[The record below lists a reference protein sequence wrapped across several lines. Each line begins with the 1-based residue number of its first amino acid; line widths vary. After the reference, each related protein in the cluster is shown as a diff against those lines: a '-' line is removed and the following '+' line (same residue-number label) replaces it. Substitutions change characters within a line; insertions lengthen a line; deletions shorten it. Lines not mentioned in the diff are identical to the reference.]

1 MPKHKL
7 LELQKIIEERTG
19 SLTEKVEIVTNVKLN
34 PLYIADRKDEIEFL
48 QWIIRVIQPI
58 LNRDIDHQ
66 QLGITKKRLELM
78 QTIEFEN
85 TLQDRVQELKS
96 KLKDCN
102 NLCESDI
109 LINEIDILESILGR
123 LSDLKYGA
131 ETRAIEVANA
141 TNDFKQA
148 SRLRKQLIKIQD
160 AESEISAQKSCNT
173 ISNLKMESSTVLLL
187 VEYIAWPIA
196 SSTFDFES
204 SLISIARECF
214 LSTTIVVNG
223 RLLDELY
230 GLILLIDIFPFCASS
245 FLASFLINSFMGANT
260 VTITP
265 RVAASRRNWPFPAS
279 NVLLNPF
286 SAEKSRR
293 ISL

>member
-160 AESEISAQKSCNT
+160 AESEISAQ
-173 ISNLKMESSTVLLL
+173 IQ
-187 VEYIAWPIA
+187 
-196 SSTFDFES
+196 
-204 SLISIARECF
+204 
-214 LSTTIVVNG
+214 
-223 RLLDELY
+223 
-230 GLILLIDIFPFCASS
+230 FP
-245 FLASFLINSFMGANT
+245 
-260 VTITP
+260 
-265 RVAASRRNWPFPAS
+265 
-279 NVLLNPF
+279 
-286 SAEKSRR
+286 
-293 ISL
+293 